1 MAQEHFDGQ
10 DEIVWHPDPQV
21 IAESN
26 IAQFLSAAGIPG
38 ADPAAYADLVRRA
51 DADPAWFWDLVIRR
65 TGVQFYRPYTRV
77 MDTSRGIEWATW
89 CVGGTTNIALNCLD
103 RHLQT
108 SVRDD
113 LAVIWEAEDGELRRW
128 SYDDLGRE
136 TNRLA
141 HGLRTLGCK
150 PGDVIG
156 VYMPMVPQAV
166 AAMLAVVKIGCVVL
180 PLYSGFGPQAIA
192 TRLNDG
198 GAVAVLAADGTWR
211 RGRYVPLKDMIDETL
226 PLVPTLRHVVVLRH
240 SGQAVGWNPESDHW
254 WHDVCD
260 ASPDVTDTEHMD
272 AEAPMMLMFTSGTT
286 GKPKGTVHSHCG
298 FMTKLAMDLHLFMD
312 IKPADRMLWMSDMGW
327 LAGPMLVYG
336 ATFAGATIV
345 LAEGVFDYPDP
356 GRFWRLIQDNRVTL
370 LGIAPTIARS
380 FIQAGGAGV
389 EQFDLSS
396 LRLTFST
403 GEPWTRDA
411 WLWMFTNV
419 CGSRIPIINYSGGTE
434 IGGGI
439 LTGTPLH
446 PMKPGALSGP
456 VPGMGVDVTDD
467 AGNALSPPCTGELV
481 LRKPSIGMTRSL
493 WNDPARYLESYWSR
507 FPGVW
512 VHGDRVQV
520 DEDGFWFVL
529 GRSDDTLKIAG
540 KRTGPS
546 EVESLVSATGL
557 AAEVAAIGLPDS
569 VKGSAL
575 GIVAT
580 LMPGVPADDTTRSRI
595 ARSVVEGHG
604 RAYEPVMILFVP
616 DIPKTRN
623 MKIMRRV
630 VRAVYLNEDP
640 GDLSSL
646 VNPESLDAIRVA
658 REMIQQRNNKA

>member
-1 MAQEHFDGQ
+1 MAQAPNAHQ
-10 DEIVWHPDPQV
+10 NAIVWHPDPQI
-21 IAESN
+21 IAQSN
-26 IAQFLSAAGIPG
+26 IARFLAAAGIPS
-38 ADPAAYADLVRRA
+38 ADPEGYNALLLRA
-51 DADPAWFWDLVIRR
+51 DADPDWFWNLVIRE
-65 TGVQFYRPYTRV
+65 TGVQFYQPYTHV
-77 MDTSRGIEWATW
+77 MDTTRGIQWTEW
-89 CVGGTTNIALNCLD
+89 CVDGTTNASLNCLD

-108 SVRDD
+108 ALRDKE
-113 LAVIWEAEDGELRRW
+113 AIVWEAENGTIKRW
-128 SYDDLGRE
+128 TYEQLGAQ
-136 TNRLA
+136 TSQLA
-141 HGLRTLGCK
+141 EGLRALGCR
-150 PGDVIG
+150 PGEVIG
-156 VYMPMVPQAV
+156 IYLPMVPEAV

-211 RGRYVPLKDMIDETL
+211 RGKYVPLKDMIDDTL
-226 PLVPTLRHVVVLRH
+226 PLVPTLRHVVVLRN
-240 SGQAVGWNPESDHW
+240 SGKPVRWTPATDHW
-254 WHDVCD
+254 WD
-260 ASPDVTDTEHMD
+260 ALCAGRSEAAPTTQMP

-298 FMTKLAMDLHLFMD
+298 FITKLAMDMTLFMD
-312 IKPADRMLWMSDMGW
+312 LKPGDRMLWMSDMGW

-345 LAEGVFDYPDP
+345 LAEGVFDYPDE
-356 GRFWRLIQDNRVTL
+356 GRFWRLIQDNQVTL
-370 LGIAPTIARS
+370 LGIAPTIVRS
-380 FIQAGGAGV
+380 FIQAGGANI
-389 EQFDLSS
+389 ERYDLSS

-403 GEPWTRDA
+403 GEPWTHDA
-411 WLWMFTNV
+411 WTWMFTKV

-439 LTGTPLH
+439 VTGTPLH

-456 VPGMGVDVTDD
+456 VPGMGVAVMDD
-467 AGNALSPPCTGELV
+467 SGGVLAPPCTGELV
-481 LRKPSIGMTRSL
+481 VRKPSIGITRGL
-493 WNDPARYLESYWSR
+493 WNDPQRYLESYWSR
-507 FPGVW
+507 FAGVW

-520 DEDGFWFVL
+520 DDDGFWYVL

-569 VKGSAL
+569 IKGSSLAI
-575 GIVAT
+575 IVT
-580 LMPGVPADDTTRSRI
+580 LMPGVKPDEGVRLEI
-595 ARSVVEGHG
+595 AQAIVAGHG
-604 RAYEPVMILFVP
+604 RAYQPSVILFVP

-630 VRAVYLNEDP
+630 VRATYLGEDP
-640 GDLSSL
+640 GDLSSM
-646 VNPESLDAIRVA
+646 VNPESLDAIRAA
-658 REMIQQRNNKA
+658 RDQQNNR

>member
-1 MAQEHFDGQ
+1 MAEARAAQQ
-10 DEIVWHPDPQV
+10 NAIVWHPDPQV
-21 IAESN
+21 VAQSN
-26 IAQFLSAAGIPG
+26 IARFLVAAGIP
-38 ADPAAYADLVRRA
+38 AASPEGYNALLARA
-51 DADPAWFWDLVIRR
+51 DAEPEWFWNLVIRE
-65 TGVQFYRPYTRV
+65 TGVQFYQPYSQV
-77 MDTSRGIEWATW
+77 MNQSHGIQWTEW
-89 CVGGTTNIALNCLD
+89 CCGGTTNAALNCID

-108 SVRDD
+108 ATRDKE
-113 LAVIWEAEDGELRRW
+113 AIVWEAENGTSRRW
-128 SYDDLGRE
+128 TYAQLGAHASQ
-136 TNRLA
+136 LA
-141 HGLRTLGCK
+141 EGLRKLGCK

-156 VYMPMVPQAV
+156 IYLPMVPEAV

-211 RGRYVPLKDMIDETL
+211 RGRYVPLKDMIDETR
-226 PLVPTLRHVVVLRH
+226 PLVPSLRHVVVLRN
-240 SGQAVGWNPESDHW
+240 SGEPVRWNPATDHW
-254 WHDVCD
+254 WD
-260 ASPDVTDTEHMD
+260 ALCAGLSETAPTTPMP

-298 FMTKLAMDLHLFMD
+298 FITKLALDMTLFMD
-312 IKPADRMLWMSDMGW
+312 LKPGDRMLWMRDMGW

-345 LAEGVFDYPDP
+345 LAEGVFDYPDA
-356 GRFWRLIQDNRVTL
+356 GRFWRLIQENRVTL
-370 LGIAPTIARS
+370 LGIAPTIVRS
-380 FIQAGGAGV
+380 FIQAAGV
-389 EQFDLSS
+389 GIERYDLTS

-403 GEPWTRDA
+403 GEPWTHDA
-411 WLWMFTNV
+411 WMWMFTKV
-419 CGSRIPIINYSGGTE
+419 CGARIPIINYSGGTE

-456 VPGMGVDVTDD
+456 VPGMGVAVMDD
-467 AGNALSPPCTGELV
+467 SGGVLEPPCTGELV
-481 LRKPSIGMTRSL
+481 VRKPSIGITRGL
-493 WNDPARYLESYWSR
+493 WHDPQRYLESYWSR

-520 DEDGFWFVL
+520 DRDGYWYVL

-557 AAEVAAIGLPDS
+557 AAEVAAIGLPDP
-569 VKGSAL
+569 VKGSTLAI
-575 GIVAT
+575 IVT
-580 LMPGVPADDTTRSRI
+580 LMPGVKADDGARLEI
-595 ARSVVEGHG
+595 ARAIVAGHG
-604 RAYEPVMILFVP
+604 RAYQPSVILFVP

-630 VRAVYLNEDP
+630 VRATYLGEDP
-640 GDLSSL
+640 GDLSSM
-646 VNPESLDAIRVA
+646 VNPESLDAIRAA
-658 REMIQQRNNKA
+658 RDQQNSH

>member
-1 MAQEHFDGQ
+1 MAHAPNAHQNS
-10 DEIVWHPDPQV
+10 IVWHPDPQV
-21 IAESN
+21 IAQTN
-26 IAQFLSAAGIPG
+26 IARFLAAAGIPTANPDG
-38 ADPAAYADLVRRA
+38 YNALLQKA
-51 DADPAWFWDLVIRR
+51 DADPEWFWNLVIRE
-65 TGVQFYRPYTRV
+65 TGVQFYHPYTRV
-77 MDTSRGIEWATW
+77 MDTKRGIEWTEW
-89 CVGGTTNIALNCLD
+89 CVGGTTNAVLNCLD

-108 SVRDD
+108 GTRDQK
-113 LAVIWEAEDGELRRW
+113 AVVWEAENGTIKRW
-128 SYDDLGRE
+128 TYEQLGAQ
-136 TNRLA
+136 TSRLA
-141 HGLRTLGCK
+141 QGLRKLGCK

-156 VYMPMVPQAV
+156 VYLPMVPEAV

-211 RGRYVPLKDMIDETL
+211 RGRYVPLKDMIDEAL
-226 PLVPTLRHVVVLRH
+226 ALVPTLRHVVVLRN
-240 SGQAVGWNPESDHW
+240 SGEPVRWNPATDHW
-254 WHDVCD
+254 WDTLCAGLCE
-260 ASPDVTDTEHMD
+260 ASPTEQMP
-272 AEAPMMLMFTSGTT
+272 AESPMMLMFTSGTT

-298 FMTKLAMDLHLFMD
+298 FMTKLALDMTLFMD
-312 IKPADRMLWMSDMGW
+312 LKPSDRMLWMSDMGW

-345 LAEGVFDYPDP
+345 LAEGVFDYPDQ
-356 GRFWRLIQDNRVTL
+356 GRFWRLIQDNHVTL
-370 LGIAPTIARS
+370 LGIAPTIVRS
-380 FIQAGGAGV
+380 FIQAAGAGIDRY
-389 EQFDLSS
+389 DLTS

-403 GEPWTRDA
+403 GEPWTHDA
-411 WLWMFTNV
+411 WMWMFTKV

-456 VPGMGVDVTDD
+456 VPGMGVAVMDD
-467 AGNALSPPCTGELV
+467 NGVVLEPPCTGELV
-481 LRKPSIGMTRSL
+481 VREPSIGITRGL
-493 WNDPARYLESYWSR
+493 WNDPQRYLESYWSR
-507 FPGVW
+507 FAGVW

-520 DEDGFWFVL
+520 DDDGFWYVL

-546 EVESLVSATGL
+546 EVESLVTATGL
-557 AAEVAAIGLPDS
+557 AAEVAAIGLPDP
-569 VKGSAL
+569 VKGSSLAI
-575 GIVAT
+575 IVT
-580 LMPGVPADDTTRSRI
+580 LMPGVPPDEGARLEI
-595 ARSVVEGHG
+595 ARAIVAGHG
-604 RAYEPVMILFVP
+604 RAYQPSVILFVP

-630 VRAVYLNEDP
+630 VRATYLGEDP
-640 GDLSSL
+640 GDLSSM

-658 REMIQQRNNKA
+658 RDQPNSR